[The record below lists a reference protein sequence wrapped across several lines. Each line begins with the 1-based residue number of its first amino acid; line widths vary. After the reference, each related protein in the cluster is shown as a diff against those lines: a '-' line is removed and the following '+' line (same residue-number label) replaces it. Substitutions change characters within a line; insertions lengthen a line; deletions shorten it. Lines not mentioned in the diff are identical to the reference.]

1 MAMNKKMLDQEPSEI
16 EMLLPFH
23 AAGTL
28 NARESRRVEEA
39 LARDP
44 ELAKQY
50 AVIREEYAG
59 TIHLN
64 ESLGAPSAR
73 AMHKL
78 FAAIDAEPRRKSSA
92 LPNFSARVTAFF
104 ASLSPRTLAWSGSVG
119 AVLLL
124 LQAGVIGAVLVKNQ
138 PSSYQTAS
146 MSSNAPITRS
156 LGAGAPPSALVRFA
170 PDARAAEITA
180 LLDKYQASVVDG
192 PKGGLF
198 QLQFG
203 KRAMTKDEVAS
214 VLTKLQSEKIVSLAV
229 ATP

>member
-1 MAMNKKMLDQEPSEI
+1 MAMNKKMLDREPSEI

-39 LARDP
+39 LARDL
-44 ELAKQY
+44 ELARQY
-50 AVIREEYAG
+50 AVVREEYAG

-92 LPNFSARVTAFF
+92 LPNFSARATAFF
-104 ASLSPRTLAWSGSVG
+104 ASLSPRTLAWSGIVG

-146 MSSNAPITRS
+146 LSDNAPITRS
-156 LGAGAPPSALVRFA
+156 LGAGAAPSALVRFA

-203 KRAMTKDEVAS
+203 KKAMTKDEVAS

>member
-44 ELAKQY
+44 ELARQY

-146 MSSNAPITRS
+146 LSNNAPITRS
-156 LGAGAPPSALVRFA
+156 LGAGAALVRFA

-203 KRAMTKDEVAS
+203 NRAMTKDEVAS

>member
-1 MAMNKKMLDQEPSEI
+1 M
-16 EMLLPFH
+16 
-23 AAGTL
+23 
-28 NARESRRVEEA
+28 SRRVHEDGTLDAHESRSVDEA

-44 ELAKQY
+44 ELARHY

-124 LQAGVIGAVLVKNQ
+124 LQVGVIGAVLVNNQ
-138 PSSYQTAS
+138 PSTFQIACLISH
-146 MSSNAPITRS
+146 AP
-156 LGAGAPPSALVRFA
+156 LPVG
-170 PDARAAEITA
+170 
-180 LLDKYQASVVDG
+180 
-192 PKGGLF
+192 
-198 QLQFG
+198 
-203 KRAMTKDEVAS
+203 
-214 VLTKLQSEKIVSLAV
+214 VS
-229 ATP
+229 

>member
-1 MAMNKKMLDQEPSEI
+1 MMAMSKKLLDEPSEI

-28 NARESRRVEEA
+28 NARESRRVDEA

-44 ELAKQY
+44 ELARQY

-64 ESLGAPSAR
+64 EGLGAPSAR

-124 LQAGVIGAVLVKNQ
+124 LQAGVIGAVLVNNQ
-138 PSSYQTAS
+138 PSTFQTAS
-146 MSSNAPITRS
+146 LSNNAPITRS
-156 LGAGAPPSALVRFA
+156 LGAGAQPIALVHLA
-170 PDARAAEITA
+170 VDVRAAAITEHLVTNYT
-180 LLDKYQASVVDG
+180 LLV
-192 PKGGLF
+192 
-198 QLQFG
+198 
-203 KRAMTKDEVAS
+203 
-214 VLTKLQSEKIVSLAV
+214 
-229 ATP
+229 